1 MRADTQGFSSR
12 LVYCY
17 FAGKW
22 YSKYRSF
29 LYLLYHLLISVRKTF
44 LCLPSHMVEH
54 AAVNRRVVG
63 SSPTWGANQD
73 TVWFYHTVSWF
84 IKTKGLEP
92 VRSRRLQ
99 ERERNEARLDKPSMQ
114 RALTRDSLHNL
125 RCHVAASLF
134 GLPLFRMKKRLR
146 ISDCR
151 SFSQKVTLAQAC

>member
-1 MRADTQGFSSR
+1 M
-12 LVYCY
+12 
-17 FAGKW
+17 
-22 YSKYRSF
+22 
-29 LYLLYHLLISVRKTF
+29 
-44 LCLPSHMVEH
+44 
-54 AAVNRRVVG
+54 
-63 SSPTWGANQD
+63 
-73 TVWFYHTVSWF
+73 WFYHTVSWF

-151 SFSQKVTLAQAC
+151 SFPKRSRLHRLANNFLRVRLRRKRYLNCSLCLFLNLCPANARCVKNSCAAVLEEVLVHRRGITG